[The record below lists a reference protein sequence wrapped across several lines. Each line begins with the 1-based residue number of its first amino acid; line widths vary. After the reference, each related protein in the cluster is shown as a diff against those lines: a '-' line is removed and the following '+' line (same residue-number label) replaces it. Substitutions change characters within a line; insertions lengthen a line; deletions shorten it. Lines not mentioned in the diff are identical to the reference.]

1 MNPIKKIKEK
11 AVALIL
17 EGLSPEKVSLA
28 VTFGVLLGI
37 FPVLATTSILCLF
50 AGKVLKLNHI
60 LLQVVNQ
67 AVYPLQLLLLI
78 PFIQFGRTL
87 LGKGK
92 TQIGAGDIMDSSHWG
107 DISFYTDVAMQLNLR
122 RVFLEFVIF
131 TGIFFNL
138 PYHLKVPQN
147 LGERRKKK

>member
-1 MNPIKKIKEK
+1 MNPFKKIKEK
-11 AVALIL
+11 AVALIF

-92 TQIGAGDIMDSSHWG
+92 TQIGAGDIMNSSRWG
-107 DISFYTDVAMQLNLR
+107 DVSFYTDIAMQQIYG
-122 RVFLEFVIF
+122 VFFWSLLFLPV
-131 TGIFFNL
+131 FFL
-138 PYHLKVPQN
+138 IYRITLKFLKIWVK
-147 LGERRKKK
+147 GKK